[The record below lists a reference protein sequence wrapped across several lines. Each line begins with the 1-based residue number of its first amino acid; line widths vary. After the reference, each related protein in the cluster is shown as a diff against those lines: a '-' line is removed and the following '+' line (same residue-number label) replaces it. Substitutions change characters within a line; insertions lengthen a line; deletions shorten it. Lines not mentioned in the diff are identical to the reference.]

1 MSGKFILSIQ
11 DALELTS
18 SQLLRLIARA
28 PHTYK
33 IYTIPKKSGGTRT
46 IAQPA
51 KETKYIQYWL
61 IDNVFKSLPV
71 HECAAAYK
79 ADASIKNNASMHK
92 SNSYISKFDFKDFF
106 TSIKEED
113 LLRHFSKHISDI
125 FSIDDIKIIARM
137 SCIVGSV
144 SNELYLSIGAPSSP
158 ILSNSVMYDFDLE
171 IDTWCKAKNI
181 IYSRYADDLA
191 FSTNEKDVS
200 SDIEPL
206 IRDVI
211 KALDY
216 PKLRINDKK
225 TIHLSKKHQRRITG
239 VVINNDGNLS
249 IGRSRKRMISALIHR
264 FSTGQLSDEEVF
276 NLQGLLGFSK
286 DIEPEFIFRMR
297 KKYGAELISTI
308 FQIRMPVE

>member
-1 MSGKFILSIQ
+1 MSDNLILSIQ
-11 DALELTS
+11 DALELTR

-33 IYTIPKKSGGTRT
+33 VYTISKKSGGTRT

-61 IDNVFKSLPV
+61 IDNIFKSLPV

-79 ADASIKNNASMHK
+79 SDASIKNNASRHK

-106 TSIKEED
+106 TSIKESD
-113 LLRHFSKHISDI
+113 LLNHFSQHISGV
-125 FSIDDIKIIARM
+125 FSADDIKIIARM
-137 SCIVGSV
+137 SCISGSV

-158 ILSNSVMYDFDLE
+158 VLSNSIMYDFDLE
-171 IDTWCKAKNI
+171 IDTWCKSKNI

-200 SDIEPL
+200 SEIEPL
-206 IRDVI
+206 IRSVI
-211 KALDY
+211 NALDY
-216 PKLRINDKK
+216 PKLCINEKK

-239 VVINNDGNLS
+239 VVLNNDGNLS
-249 IGRSRKRMISALIHR
+249 IGRSKKRIISALIHR
-264 FSTGQLSDEEVF
+264 FSTGQLSDDEIF

-286 DIEPEFIFRMR
+286 DIEPEFIFRMG
-297 KKYGAELISTI
+297 KKYGAELIGTI
-308 FQIRMPVE
+308 FQIRKPVE